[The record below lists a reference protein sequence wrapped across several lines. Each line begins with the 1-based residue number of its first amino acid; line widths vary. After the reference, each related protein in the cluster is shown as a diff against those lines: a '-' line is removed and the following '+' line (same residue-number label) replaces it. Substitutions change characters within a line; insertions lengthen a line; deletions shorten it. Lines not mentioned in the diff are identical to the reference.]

1 MAATR
6 VWFVN
11 SAGIEEHQSHELDDL
26 LKRSDGYTWV
36 DIPSWDDQTEQ
47 LLTETFDAH
56 PMVISACR
64 GRNHIPQSHRYRQHV
79 FVVLHSLV
87 FGRPGHLHLLELD
100 QLVASNYLVTVHGP
114 FNPQV
119 DPAQALDETEGVRRR
134 IEAGRFKPDSPSE
147 VSYAIGSA
155 IARRQRGIIGGVA
168 EKIPALEAR
177 VMEGEFREPEQ
188 LLEELFLI
196 RHELLTARTV
206 GAQAH
211 DVYARMASLARSAD
225 SADLSYVSDLA
236 DQFDRVR
243 SIADGESQFLFGV
256 INLYQTRV
264 TTKMTVAME
273 RLAVIAAVTLPV
285 TAIASVYGMNVIVNS
300 STHWGQLILVLS
312 VMLIISGLLLRWA
325 HRQGW
330 W

>member
-1 MAATR
+1 VAATQ
-6 VWFVN
+6 VWFL
-11 SAGIEEHQSHELDDL
+11 SSDGIEEHTSEELPDL
-26 LKRSDGYTWV
+26 LTRPDGYTWV
-36 DIPSWDDQTEQ
+36 DVPTWDDEAHR

-56 PMVISACR
+56 PMVIAACR
-64 GRNHIPQSHRYRQHV
+64 DRNHLPQSHRYARHA
-79 FVVLHSLV
+79 FVVLHSVV
-87 FGRPGHLHLLELD
+87 FGRPGHVHMLELD
-100 QLVASNYLVTVHGP
+100 QLVSSNYLVTVHGP
-114 FNPQV
+114 LNPQV
-119 DPAQALDETEGVRRR
+119 DPAEALTETEGVRRR
-134 IEAGRFKPDSPSE
+134 IEAGRFKPAGPSE
-147 VSYAIGSA
+147 LSYAIGTA
-155 IARRQRGIIGGVA
+155 ISRRQRALIGEVA
-168 EKIPALEAR
+168 EKIPALETR
-177 VMEGEFREPEQ
+177 VIGGEFREPEQ

-196 RHELLTARTV
+196 RHELLTARTM
-206 GAQAH
+206 GAQSH

-225 SADLSYVSDLA
+225 SADLSFVSDLA

-273 RLAVIAAVTLPV
+273 RLAVIAAITLPV

-300 STHWGQLILVLS
+300 HTHVGQLLLILG
-312 VMLIISGLLLRWA
+312 VMVVISGLLLRWA

>member
-1 MAATR
+1 MTATR
-6 VWFVN
+6 VWFLN
-11 SAGIEEHQSHELDDL
+11 SAGIEQHDVQGLDDL

-36 DIPSWDDQTEQ
+36 DIPSWDDHTEQ

-64 GRNHIPQSHRYRQHV
+64 GRNHIPQSHRYARHA

-87 FGRPGHLHLLELD
+87 FGRPGHVHMLELD
-100 QLVASNYLVTVHGP
+100 QLVSSNYLVTMHGP
-114 FNPQV
+114 LNPQV
-119 DPAQALDETEGVRRR
+119 DPSEALAETDGVRRR

-147 VSYAIGSA
+147 LSYAIGTA
-155 IARRQRGIIGGVA
+155 IARRQRALIGEVA
-168 EKIPALEAR
+168 EKIPALETR

-196 RHELLTARTV
+196 RHELLTARTM

-211 DVYARMASLARSAD
+211 DVYARIASLARKAD
-225 SADLSYVSDLA
+225 SADLSFVSDLA

-300 STHWGQLILVLS
+300 HTHVGQLLLVLS
-312 VMLIISGLLLRWA
+312 VMLVISGLLLRWA

>member
-1 MAATR
+1 MAATQ
-6 VWFVN
+6 VWFL
-11 SAGIEEHQSHELDDL
+11 SSDGIEEHTSAELPDL
-26 LKRSDGYTWV
+26 LTRPDGFAWV
-36 DIPSWDDQTEQ
+36 DIPTWDDETHR
-47 LLTETFDAH
+47 LVTETFDPH
-56 PMVISACR
+56 PMVVAACR
-64 GRNHIPQSHRYRQHV
+64 DRNHVPQSHRYKRYA

-87 FGRPGHLHLLELD
+87 FGRPGHIHILELD
-100 QLVASNYLVTVHGP
+100 QLVSSNYLVTLHGP
-114 FNPQV
+114 INPQV
-119 DPAQALDETEGVRRR
+119 DPAEALFETQAIRRR
-134 IEAGRFKPDSPSE
+134 IEAGRFQPANPSE
-147 VSYAIGSA
+147 LSYAIVSA
-155 IARRQRGIIGGVA
+155 IARRQRALIGEVA

-196 RHELLTARTV
+196 RHELTTARTM
-206 GAQAH
+206 ASQAH
-211 DVYARMASLARSAD
+211 DVYARITSLARSAD
-225 SADLSYVSDLA
+225 SADLSFVSDLA

-256 INLYQTRV
+256 IELYQTRV

-273 RLAVIAAVTLPV
+273 RLAVIAAITLPV

-300 STHWGQLILVLS
+300 HTHWIQLILVLA
-312 VMLIISGLLLRWA
+312 VMVIISAMLLRWA